1 MMDSSH
7 VSLKRRGGS
16 ARQLRSIILTII
28 VLAVVLGGLF
38 WWRGLRSAPTQGWAQ
53 EALPVAAMVVR
64 AQDVPASLE
73 AVGTLRAVQQ
83 VRLSPEVAGRVSE
96 IHFEAGQQVEAG
108 TLLVQVFDG
117 PEQADRQ
124 AAEAKEAFAKVQF
137 DRSKRLASTG
147 AEPKELL
154 EQNRSLYDQ
163 AVAAVHQLD
172 ARILQKQVRAPFAGE
187 IGIRQINLG
196 QYLNPGDEVATLTAL
211 DALYVDFALP
221 QQDFSHLKVGARV
234 EVTSD
239 AWPRRTFTG
248 QVHAVE
254 PRIDEET
261 RNITV
266 RATLDNP
273 DHALRPGMYV
283 TASLVLPPQE
293 DAIVVPVTAIQTS
306 AQGDS
311 VIVVRGEDA
320 ASGGTAEI
328 IPVQT
333 GRRVGNDVVVTG
345 GLKPGDVVVT
355 EGQVRV
361 QPGASVTVVP
371 SGQAGEE

>member
-1 MMDSSH
+1 MI
-7 VSLKRRGGS
+7 
-16 ARQLRSIILTII
+16 IILTIV

-38 WWRGLRSAPTQGWAQ
+38 WWRGLRSASTQGWSQ

-64 AQDVPASLE
+64 ARDVPAALE
-73 AVGTLRAVQQ
+73 AVGTLRAVQA
-83 VRLSPEVAGRVSE
+83 VMLSPEVAGRVSE

-108 TLLVQVFDG
+108 TLLVRLFDG
-117 PEQADRQ
+117 PEEADRQ
-124 AAEAKEAFAKVQF
+124 AAEAKAAFAKVQF
-137 DRSKRLASTG
+137 DRSRRLASTG

-163 AVAAVHQLD
+163 ALAAVHQLE

-187 IGIRQINLG
+187 IGIRRINLG
-196 QYLNPGDEVATLTAL
+196 QYLNPGDAVATLTAL
-211 DALYVDFALP
+211 DSLYVDFALP
-221 QQDFSHLKVGARV
+221 QQEFSHLKEGAAV

-239 AWPRRTFTG
+239 AWPGRTFTG
-248 QVHAVE
+248 RVHTVE
-254 PRIDEET
+254 PRVDEET

-266 RATLDNP
+266 RATLDNA

-283 TASLVLPPQE
+283 TAALVLPPQE
-293 DAIVVPVTAIQTS
+293 GAIVVPVTAIQTS

-311 VIVVRGEDA
+311 VIVIRGEGA
-320 ASGGTAEI
+320 ASGGTARI
-328 IPVQT
+328 IPVET
-333 GRRVGNDVVVTG
+333 GRRVGNEVVVTG

-371 SGQAGEE
+371 SGQAGAE